1 LFDGLSPVRCL
12 VHLAGTLLGLLSVSF
27 NLSVQMEI
35 SMNFAFTYLA
45 TVAVLEVLGTG
56 KHRRDVWGEDWRYAP
71 P

>member
-1 LFDGLSPVRCL
+1 
-12 VHLAGTLLGLLSVSF
+12 VSF